1 MHKNYDAN
9 MGEYECIEDI
19 EVNMKDSIMLL
30 FLGIYKGNNEEGK
43 KPPEKDY
50 KYKDSIMYKGIQ
62 TADAPVRCL
71 YDCAEKDGNP
81 INKIFCILSKKV
93 YDTKIHIGDI
103 EGTSYE
109 LFLEEHVKSVNES
122 RNAEDKVEVIPIYY
136 DFRPDSS
143 EKIQD
148 PALYIYKQISE
159 KFAELPYDK
168 EKIPVYIDYTSGLR
182 DVSFLMTSIIR
193 YLQFID
199 VELKKIIYSNFDGQ
213 IYDIDY
219 IYNMYELI
227 NGVSEFV
234 STGNAIQLKEI
245 YKEIDGETKIGRLI
259 NAINDFSET
268 LRLCALSRLDKTY
281 SQLNDAIVEF
291 EKEEETGGMYSQM
304 FKNLLG
310 IIKDKMPMGD
320 YKGREYEM
328 YPELILWCAQNGMLQ
343 QALTI
348 YTEKMPFY
356 YLNVWNNNKI
366 MQIIDI
372 DSVETSDIDSSKEA
386 KAFYGYLY
394 DNIFYNYSEEY
405 KVKSEID
412 KIIKKNKII
421 TTDGDKQKNND
432 FFIIKSGFSKDL
444 VQLSKKSKGKGK
456 EIVDNIIKK
465 VNECYDSHGNLKQN
479 ANISQDDS
487 KIPKTLKKYVNY
499 LPNYVYGCINKSV
512 KMDTYQKKMK
522 AIDFMLTKDVLSG
535 EKEMQKRIA
544 ENMKYYLAVK
554 VLRNYI
560 NHASERTEDEIIK
573 AFKDKYNIL
582 IETNIKAINKLLE
595 DGLKSE
601 FKPE

>member
-1 MHKNYDAN
+1 
-9 MGEYECIEDI
+9 
-19 EVNMKDSIMLL
+19 MKDSIMLL
-30 FLGIYKGNNEEGK
+30 FLGTYKGNDKNGK
-43 KPPEKDY
+43 KPAERNY
-50 KYKDSIMYKGIQ
+50 TYKDGITYTGVQ
-62 TADAPVRCL
+62 TADAPVKCL
-71 YDCAEKDGNP
+71 YECAEKDGNP
-81 INKIFCILSKKV
+81 INKIFCILSQKV
-93 YDTKIHIGDI
+93 WQDQIQIGEI
-103 EGTSYE
+103 KETTYE
-109 LFLEEHVKSVNES
+109 MFLKEHVKSVNEARS
-122 RNAEDKVEVIPIYY
+122 DEDKVEVIPIYY
-136 DFRPDSS
+136 DFKPDSS
-143 EKIQD
+143 EVIED
-148 PALYIYKQISE
+148 SALYIYKQISE
-159 KFAELPYDK
+159 KFAELPYDR
-168 EKIPVYIDYTSGLR
+168 EKIPVYIDYTGGLR

-227 NGVSEFV
+227 NGVSEFA
-234 STGNAIQLKEI
+234 STGNAFQLKKLYE
-245 YKEIDGETKIGRLI
+245 EIDSDTKIGRLI

-281 SQLNDAIVEF
+281 NQLNDAIKEF

-304 FKNLLG
+304 FRTLLD

-356 YLNVWNNNKI
+356 YLNVWNNDKVA
-366 MQIIDI
+366 QIIDI
-372 DSVETSDIDSSKEA
+372 DSIELNDVDSSKEA
-386 KAFYGYLY
+386 KAFYVNLY
-394 DNIFYNYSEEY
+394 DNIFYACSEEY
-405 KVKSEID
+405 KIKLNLD
-412 KIIKKNKII
+412 KIIEKNKIR
-421 TTDGDKQKNND
+421 DGNKENND
-432 FFIIKSGFSKDL
+432 DFSIIKAPFLMDL
-444 VQLSKKSKGKGK
+444 KQLSKKSKDKSK
-456 EIVDNIIKK
+456 EIVDDIIKK
-465 VNECYDSHGNLKQN
+465 VEEYYDSLGNLIQSKK
-479 ANISQDDS
+479 ISQENP
-487 KIPKTLKKYVNY
+487 KPPKTLKGYVNS
-499 LPNYVYGCINKSV
+499 LPNYIGGYINKFI
-512 KMDTYQKKMK
+512 KLTTYQKKMK

-573 AFKDKYNIL
+573 AFKEKYNIS

-595 DGLKSE
+595 DGLKPELKSE
-601 FKPE
+601 